1 MVSNVKVANHFFFL
15 YTDWRKNDREFQMKK
30 RIIGLDILRDIG
42 VIFIFLYHFCIEYIN
57 LANGTD
63 PIMPSVNYF
72 ANIWARPA
80 SLFLFI
86 ISGYALMYNHENEIP
101 VKDYY
106 LRRFKG
112 LFIPFY
118 IAYTMMFLAYFAV
131 NNVAAGSTSPLYF
144 FVFTILGVDAMVQEM
159 TGGLGFYLIGEWFM
173 SCIVICYVV
182 FPLFAKL
189 IKRFKYLVLAILI
202 AWSAFLLFGCNIFPI
217 QVEHNPLF
225 VLLYFYVG
233 MLLYDLVGRK
243 QISQN
248 IRIICTVIS
257 VVIFVFLL
265 LAGYTAIFSVVL
277 NQPFEIICAIWSIA
291 MFIAIRDVDINPE
304 KKFYRVITYISGI
317 SWNIILVHHMI
328 IILLFKHYDISLYS
342 RRETFTLSILSFAL
356 TWVAAIVVRNLSRIV
371 RNALYG

>member
-1 MVSNVKVANHFFFL
+1 
-15 YTDWRKNDREFQMKK
+15 MKK

-42 VIFIFLYHFCIEYIN
+42 VIFIFLYHFFIEYIN
-57 LANGTD
+57 LAHGTD

-86 ISGYALMYNHENEIP
+86 ISGYALMYNHEDELTT
-101 VKDYY
+101 KEYY
-106 LRRFKG
+106 IRRFKG

-118 IAYTMMFLAYFAV
+118 IAYTIMFLAYFAV
-131 NNVAAGSTSPLYF
+131 NNVAAGSTSPLYT
-144 FVFTILGVDAMVQEM
+144 FVFTIIGVDAMVQEM
-159 TGGLGFYLIGEWFM
+159 SGGLGFYLIGEWFM
-173 SCIVICYVV
+173 SCIVFCYIF
-182 FPLFAKL
+182 FPLFAKAV
-189 IKRFKYLVLAILI
+189 KKFKYVLLVVLAL
-202 AWSAFLLFGCNIFPI
+202 WSGFMLFVFNPFGM

-233 MLLYDLVGRK
+233 MLLYELVGQK
-243 QISQN
+243 QISKN

-257 VVIFVFLL
+257 VAIFVYLL

-277 NQPFEIICAIWSIA
+277 NQPFEIVCVIWSLA
-291 MFIAIRDVDINPE
+291 MFLAIRDVKIDSE
-304 KKFYRVITYISGI
+304 KRIYRVITYISGI

-342 RRETFTLSILSFAL
+342 RRETFTLFLLAIVL
-356 TWVAAIVVRNLSRIV
+356 TWIGAIIVRNL
-371 RNALYG
+371 NAKVKSAFVNK